1 MKSTHLPVL
10 AAEDEESDVFI
21 LRLAFER
28 AGVPNPLLVVRDGQ
42 EAVDYLQGNRP
53 YTERLIHP
61 LPLLLLLDLKMPRM
75 NGFDVLAWLATR
87 PELSYLPVIVLS
99 SSTLD
104 FDMLKARQLG
114 ARDYFF
120 KPTQLSQFV
129 RVIQE
134 IRTRWL
140 SAMPASL
147 PETPHFPAGPPGQ
160 AAARTA
166 PNFDIGSP

>member
-1 MKSTHLPVL
+1 MKSILLPVL

-42 EAVDYLQGNRP
+42 EAVDYLQGHAP

-61 LPLLLLLDLKMPRM
+61 LPLLLLLDLKMPRL

-87 PELSYLPVIVLS
+87 PELSYLPVVVLS

-140 SAMPASL
+140 PAAPASL
-147 PETPHFPAGPPGQ
+147 TGARRVPERPSGRAASGPEPG
-160 AAARTA
+160 
-166 PNFDIGSP
+166 